1 MILPSWEDGMGAKLL
16 LAAILGPAI
25 GLALSGC
32 FGPEHP
38 DYTRYEYLY
47 IDGAFQPPYKE
58 FPTGNARGEW
68 KCFDPSTAGGS
79 TISTSTARGAKPA
92 ICRRPR
98 LDSKRR
104 LAEFPPRLQSKN
116 HVPRLMSK
124 SPT

>member
-58 FPTGNARGEW
+58 FPTGNARAEW
-68 KCFDPSTAGGS
+68 KCFDPRANRTLDCTFVHGGWQYYQYVY
-79 TISTSTARGAKPA
+79 
-92 ICRRPR
+92 RPR
-98 LDSKRR
+98 R
-104 LAEFPPRLQSKN
+104 
-116 HVPRLMSK
+116 
-124 SPT
+124 